1 MNITSKHQRVECTFP
16 ARLEAL
22 KDIRL
27 FIEMHC
33 MQWGVSKRQCWAL
46 VLACDEICSN
56 IIRHGYR
63 LIDGETLSLG
73 LSMVEHSCSVTIR
86 DTAPPFNPVRMPRR
100 EFNLARS
107 GHGLDLANR
116 VATIVYLPKRGR
128 RCYNITSISVPIVET
143 D

>member
-1 MNITSKHQRVECTFP
+1 MNGIRKHQRVECTFP

-27 FIEMHC
+27 FIERYC

-46 VLACDEICSN
+46 MLACDEICSN

-63 LIDGETLSLG
+63 LIEGETLSLG
-73 LSMVEHSCSVTIR
+73 LSIDEHSCLVTIR
-86 DTAPPFNPVRMPRR
+86 DTAPPFDPVRMPRR
-100 EFNLARS
+100 ELILARS

-116 VATIVYLPKRGR
+116 VAIIEYSPKRGR
-128 RCYNITSISVPIVET
+128 RRYNITSISVPIAEA